1 MIVRSLL
8 LAAALCALCAPARAQ
23 AGRASETDGIN
34 ASVTIVDP
42 PLNLEGTR
50 TLRFGAIAPGTGP
63 VTVLPTDIDAGEGRG
78 NGATGYRSLTFR
90 FTLPTVLTG
99 PGGATIPLNFN
110 GLYAASCEINNANT
124 CDAASRQTWNPVTEP
139 SHTDTPRNQG
149 PGGRFLYTRY
159 SVYIGGQAL
168 PSATQRAGTYTGAI
182 GVVVILN

>member
-1 MIVRSLL
+1 MIVRFLL
-8 LAAALCALCAPARAQ
+8 LTAAVMAIRAPAAAQVAR
-23 AGRASETDGIN
+23 STETEGIT
-34 ASVTIVDP
+34 ATATIVDP

-50 TLRFGAIAPGTGP
+50 TLRFGGIIPGTGP
-63 VTVLPTDIDAGEGRG
+63 VTVLPADVDAGEGRG
-78 NGATGYRSLTFR
+78 NGATGYRSLTFS
-90 FTLPTVLTG
+90 FTLPAVLTG

-110 GLYAASCEINNANT
+110 GPYAGSCEINNANT

-139 SHTDTPRNQG
+139 SHTDTPFNRG

-182 GVVVILN
+182 GVLVLLN

>member
-1 MIVRSLL
+1 MIVRALV
-8 LAAALCALCAPARAQ
+8 LAAALCAICAPVGAQ
-23 AGRASETDGIN
+23 TRRSTETDGI
-34 ASVTIVDP
+34 AATVTIVDP

-50 TLRFGAIAPGTGP
+50 SLRFGSITPGTGA
-63 VTVLPTDIDAGEGRG
+63 VTILPTAPNAGEGRG

-90 FTLPTVLTG
+90 FTLPAALTG

-110 GLYAASCEINNANT
+110 GPYAASCEITNANT
-124 CDAASRQTWNPVTEP
+124 CDARSRQTWNPVTQP
-139 SHTDTPRNQG
+139 SHTDTPYNTG
-149 PGGRFLYTRY
+149 GGGRFLYTRY